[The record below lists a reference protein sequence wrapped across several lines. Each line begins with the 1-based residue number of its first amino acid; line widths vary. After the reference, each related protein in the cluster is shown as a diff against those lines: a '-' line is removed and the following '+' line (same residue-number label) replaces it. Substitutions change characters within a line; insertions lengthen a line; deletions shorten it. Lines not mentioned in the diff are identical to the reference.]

1 MTSQINPNT
10 IDGTYPV
17 AGQDNSSQGFRDN
30 FSNIA
35 TNFGYAS
42 SEITN
47 LQQYSILVNQDN
59 NLGGNTTI
67 TSGTFRGSRD
77 TIFDLGTVTGNNT
90 VNLLEA
96 TYQTLTL
103 GGSVSLTFTGLTGSS
118 GSNLRF
124 RLEINVAN
132 TNYTVTLP
140 AAVSVNISRIASA
153 VGQTLYFQQTGIY
166 VFEFSTNDAGATI
179 NITDLYRAPNQLQG
193 NLTVVREINGTPRAG
208 ITMTVSNIAGQV
220 YGAITANSLSVET
233 LTYTSNSA
241 SFSGNVTADYFIA
254 NSGFVGNILTPVQ
267 TAITRVGTLTE
278 LSVSGNA
285 NIGNLTVSGITDMCA
300 GTVYG
305 LQIVAN
311 AANNGSAQ
319 LYSNVGAV
327 LVQPNAAITTYTI
340 TMPATPMSGQAIKVM
355 FANTITTLNQTVV
368 GGQTIYG
375 ALTTANANVG
385 VEWIYV
391 SDFSAWYRS
400 S

>member
-10 IDGTYPV
+10 IDGTYPI
-17 AGQDNSSQGFRDN
+17 AGQDNSSQGFRNN

-35 TNFGYAS
+35 TNLGYAA

-77 TIFDLGTVTGNNT
+77 SIYALGAVVGNIT
-90 VNLLEA
+90 VNLQNSS
-96 TYQTLTL
+96 YQTMTL
-103 GGSVSLTFTGLTGSS
+103 GGSVSITFSNLS
-118 GSNLRF
+118 GASGQNLRF
-124 RLEINVAN
+124 RLEIAVAS

-140 AAVSVNISRIASA
+140 AAVTVNISRIASA
-153 VGQTLYFQQTGIY
+153 VGQTLYFQEAGTY
-166 VFEFSTNDAGATI
+166 VFEFSTNDGGTTI
-179 NITDLYRAPNQLQG
+179 AIADLYRAPDQLQG
-193 NLTVVREINGTPRAG
+193 NLTVVREINGTPQAG

-220 YGAITANSLSVET
+220 YGAITANALSVQT
-233 LTYTSNSA
+233 LTYSSNSA
-241 SFSGNVTADYFIA
+241 SFTGNVYADYFIA
-254 NSGFVGNILTPVQ
+254 NTGFVGNILTPVQ
-267 TAITRVGTLTE
+267 TAITRVGTLTQ

-285 NIGNLTVSGITDMCA
+285 NVGNLTVSGITDMCG

-305 LQIVAN
+305 LQIIAN
-311 AANNGSAQ
+311 AANNGSGQ
-319 LYSNVGAV
+319 IYSNVGAV

-368 GGQTIYG
+368 GGQTLYG

-385 VEWIYV
+385 VEWIYI
-391 SDFSAWYRS
+391 SDFAAWFRS